1 MSERQPPSGARPA
14 RKRRTVVA
22 GTAAVALVAAGAT
35 WQAQRG
41 PDEEPYR
48 PHPASV
54 QKLSLPGAP
63 TAPAPGGTAPSPR
76 PAPAAPAAAGR
87 DATAAARAYLDAR
100 VRGNAAASFAMLTP
114 AQQAAFGT
122 VEDWTLALS
131 DRPRI
136 TGYTVGRAV
145 AAPGGAVDVAVDVVQ
160 QPGLDS
166 RLGFVPG
173 RLRGSFRAEPSAAGW
188 RVQPDPVSAE
198 AILPADAG
206 AATAASAWL
215 TSKQRCD
222 DVSAARLQASAG
234 LVGASGY
241 ADLPCRTPGNWR
253 AGAVGPLVEGPRTQP
268 VLAAYGSGASGWSR
282 LVSVSGPEGATF
294 SVALAPIG
302 DQWRVYGL
310 VSDGSG
316 RSEVGSPR

>member
-1 MSERQPPSGARPA
+1 M
-14 RKRRTVVA
+14 
-22 GTAAVALVAAGAT
+22 
-35 WQAQRG
+35 
-41 PDEEPYR
+41 
-48 PHPASV
+48 
-54 QKLSLPGAP
+54 
-63 TAPAPGGTAPSPR
+63 
-76 PAPAAPAAAGR
+76 
-87 DATAAARAYLDAR
+87 
-100 VRGNAAASFAMLTP
+100 
-114 AQQAAFGT
+114 
-122 VEDWTLALS
+122 
-131 DRPRI
+131 
-136 TGYTVGRAV
+136 
-145 AAPGGAVDVAVDVVQ
+145 AVDVVQ